1 MEKELYRAREGRI
14 IAGVC
19 AGMAKYMNLDPTVVR
34 LIIAA
39 MSLFFGG
46 GVLLYIVSIF
56 IIPEEPT
63 QIDDQDDYVT
73 VDGDGV

>member
-1 MEKELYRAREGRI
+1 MEKTLYRARSGRI

-19 AGMAKYMNLDPTVVR
+19 AGMAKYMNLDPTIVR
-34 LIIAA
+34 LIIVA

-56 IIPEEPT
+56 IIPEEPI